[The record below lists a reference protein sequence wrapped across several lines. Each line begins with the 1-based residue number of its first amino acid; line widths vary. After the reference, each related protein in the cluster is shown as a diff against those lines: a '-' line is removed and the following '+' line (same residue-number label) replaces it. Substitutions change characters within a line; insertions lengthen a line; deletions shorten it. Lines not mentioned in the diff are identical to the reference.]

1 LAAAVSGTRKITDA
15 FEAQTSTPLL
25 PEGST
30 IAGRYRVEALLGA
43 GGTAQVYRVRDASS
57 GQELALKRAAPRGV
71 HTVAQRQSFEREFY
85 TLRQLSHPAIV
96 AVYDYGI
103 DGVPFYTME
112 LLTGDDFTTAS
123 PLPWRAAVSTMLP
136 VLSALAVLHSRRL
149 IHRDVSASNVRRTR
163 EGAPKLIDFG
173 AMSELGMARQL
184 VGTVPYVPPEAVNQ
198 QPLDQRVDLYAV
210 GALLYRLLTGQDAY
224 PAATFPEL
232 RELWRVPVPSVRE
245 WISGVPEPLNQL
257 VMELLALD
265 PIARPPTAADVI
277 ERLMVIG
284 GITLHESSAVQ
295 QAYLTT
301 PKLVGRD
308 APLEQVRVHVQSVR
322 RGLGGVLAIEG
333 APGVGRSRM
342 LDACVLDAKLA
353 GLVVL
358 RADAADGSDFA
369 VARTL
374 LEQLSAALPDASLG
388 SPPELELLEQP
399 DRAPGGRAQ
408 LQAAMRERLLQLAGR
423 HGLLLAIDDLQLAD
437 EPSSALLA
445 LLASSAPH
453 YPLSLCVTLA
463 SDGRRPSAKATALI
477 LAHAQRLAL
486 PPLAAEDS
494 EALLCS
500 VFGDV
505 PGVRLLADR
514 LHRLSEGNPR
524 ALMEL
529 GQHLVTHHVVRYEG
543 GAWRIPSRVDPG
555 DLPERVQQALQLRLD
570 ALGPDARALA
580 EALALC
586 QGVPFSHAE
595 LSTIA
600 ELPDRARLH
609 AELDELVAAGVVRA
623 HSDVYAFQ
631 QSSWV
636 DSIRHGMSEA
646 RSEQLHERLAGVLTA
661 RGDQPLQ
668 AAAHLLSAG
677 DEARALDA
685 IVALS
690 LSWVQRDQ
698 SQTQSARFMQMAMS
712 DAFVET
718 LQTGLLLFETHARPR
733 RERYVVQLALLF
745 AAMHGRLAIMKR
757 HLDDTAGQLSL
768 DSGLSDYHELS
779 AGLDPALRLR
789 RALESARVR
798 YDSTPPA
805 QRVFA
810 PVDALKYLTRLIH
823 NATALAGAQHDS
835 GLLTTLPSL
844 EPLLPLSPA
853 LDVAR
858 QNVEAVRLMLA
869 GRHLAALERFERMIA
884 RLDEPDRAGHDPTLH
899 KYVRLALVYVAGMC
913 AAGLG
918 LESAMGWAKQLEG
931 DPLHELNALRIRA
944 TYDLARGAA
953 QAAEEC
959 RRRLELLEIQNAPTQ
974 FFQGYDVFRYLPS
987 YAAADDLSNV
997 KRALDTTAEL
1007 AARSPGWVPVRH
1019 YAAGEYARIRGDNAT
1034 ALVCFQRA
1042 LELTGAG
1049 RHPVWA
1055 HAAEQT
1061 LYVLI
1066 ALGRASEAESYGRAW
1081 AEAWELDELIGGV
1094 GVAFAAVEAE
1104 LGRTAVALQ
1113 RLDSII
1119 TRWRDRGLHGV
1130 ALGRAYELAARYARA
1145 TGEHARYEAYL
1156 EGCREEYTFGGT
1168 PALIAKYQRLCQ

>member
-1 LAAAVSGTRKITDA
+1 MSGKPQTTDA
-15 FEAQTSTPLL
+15 FEVQLGTPLL
-25 PEGST
+25 DEGAT

-43 GGTAQVYRVRDASS
+43 GGTSQVYRVRDVSS
-57 GQELALKRAAPRGV
+57 GEELALKRAVRRGPL
-71 HTVAQRQSFEREFY
+71 TVAQRQSFEREFY
-85 TLRQLSHPAIV
+85 TLRQLAHPAIV
-96 AVYDYGI
+96 AVHDYGI
-103 DGVPFYTME
+103 DGAPFYTME
-112 LLTGDDFTTAS
+112 LLTGDDLTVTA

-136 VLSALAVLHSRRL
+136 VVSALAVLHSRRL
-149 IHRDVSASNVRRTR
+149 IHRDVSASNVRRT
-163 EGAPKLIDFG
+163 GAGSPKLIDFG
-173 AMSELGMARQL
+173 AMSELGMPRQI

-210 GALLYRLLTGQDAY
+210 GAVLYRLLTGQDAY
-224 PAATFPEL
+224 PARTYPEL
-232 RELWRVPVPSVRE
+232 RELWRMAVPSVRE
-245 WISGVPEPLNQL
+245 WTQAVPEPLNQL
-257 VMELLALD
+257 VLELLALD
-265 PIARPPTAADVI
+265 PIARPPTAADVM
-277 ERLMVIG
+277 ERLIVIG
-284 GITLHESSAVQ
+284 GVTMPESNAVQ

-308 APLEQVRVHVQSVR
+308 AQLEQVRVHVQSAR
-322 RGLGGVLAIEG
+322 RGLGGVLAIQG
-333 APGVGRSRM
+333 APGIGRSRL

-358 RADAADGSDFA
+358 RAGAADGSDFA
-369 VARTL
+369 VARAL
-374 LEQLSAALPDASLG
+374 LEQLSAALPDESLASA
-388 SPPELELLEQP
+388 PELELLERPEQAA
-399 DRAPGGRAQ
+399 RGRPQ
-408 LQAAMRERLLQLAGR
+408 LQAAVRDRLLQVAER
-423 HGLLLAIDDLQLAD
+423 HGLMLAIDDLQLAD
-437 EPSSALLA
+437 EPSAALLA

-453 YPLSLCVTLA
+453 YPLSLSLTLA
-463 SDGRRPSAKATALI
+463 SDGRRANGKAMALI
-477 LAHAQRLAL
+477 LALSQQLDL

-514 LHRLSEGNPR
+514 LHKLSEGNPR

-529 GQHLVTHHVVRYEG
+529 GQHLVRQAVVRYEG
-543 GAWRIPSRVDPG
+543 GAWRIPSRIDPG
-555 DLPERVQQALQLRLD
+555 DLPERVQHALQLRLD
-570 ALGPDARALA
+570 ALGTDARALA

-586 QGVPFSHAE
+586 QGVPFSPDE
-595 LSTIA
+595 LSTMA

-609 AELDELVAAGVVRA
+609 AAQGELVAAGVVRA
-623 HSDVYAFQ
+623 HSDGYAFQ

-636 DSIRHGMSEA
+636 DSIRHGMSDARAEA
-646 RSEQLHERLAGVLTA
+646 LHARLADVLTA
-661 RGDQPLQ
+661 RGDQPLR
-668 AAAHLLSAG
+668 AAAHRLSSG

-698 SQTQSARFMQMAMS
+698 SSSQSPRFIQMAMS
-712 DAFVET
+712 DEFVET

-745 AAMHGRLAIMKR
+745 ASMHGRLAIMKR

-768 DSGLSDYHELS
+768 DSGLSDYHEQS
-779 AGLDPALRLR
+779 PGLDPSVRLR

-810 PVDALKYLTRLIH
+810 PADAIKYLTRLIH

-835 GLLTTLPSL
+835 GLLSSLPSL

-853 LDVAR
+853 LEVAR
-858 QNVEAVRLMLA
+858 QNVEAARLMLA
-869 GRHLAALERFERMIA
+869 SRHFAALERYERVIA
-884 RLDEPDRAGHDPTLH
+884 RLDEPDLGGHDPTLH
-899 KYVRLALVYVAGMC
+899 KYVRLGLVYVTGMC

-918 LESAMGWAKQLEG
+918 LDSALGWAKQLEA
-931 DPLHELNALRIRA
+931 DPLQQLNALRVLA
-944 TYDLARGAA
+944 TYHLARGAA
-953 QAAEEC
+953 QPAEEC

-974 FFQGYDVFRYLPS
+974 FFQGYDVFRYLPG

-997 KRALDTTAEL
+997 KRSLDTTAEL

-1034 ALVCFQRA
+1034 ALVCFQRV

-1049 RHPVWA
+1049 RHPVWP

-1061 LYVLI
+1061 LYMLN

-1081 AEAWELDELIGGV
+1081 AEAWELDELTGGV

-1104 LGRTAVALQ
+1104 LGRTAAALQ
-1113 RLDSII
+1113 RLDRII
-1119 TRWRDRGLHGV
+1119 KRWRAHGIHGV

-1145 TGEHARYEAYL
+1145 TGDYARYETYL
-1156 EGCREEYTFGGT
+1156 EGCRHEYTFGGT
-1168 PALIAKYQRLCQ
+1168 AAFIAKYQRLCQ